1 MDEASKVTLHKPHH
15 QPAQSYL
22 EEKIVWTEGTDPSYP
37 YQAKLNGAKLLIR
50 VNDFPDEN
58 LYTLVI
64 DDLAVAGF
72 DDWPGQ
78 WIRPGQTKLAD
89 PEISVFLPVYNE
101 QDNIAQLNLSL
112 TDALERLGRSY
123 EVIYI
128 DDGSTDN
135 SLAKLREI
143 AARDTRVRVVS
154 LRRNYGQ
161 TSAMSAG
168 IDHARGQILIP
179 MDADLQNDP
188 ADISRLLEK
197 LDEGYDVVSGWRKN
211 RKDRWLTRQL
221 PSRLANR
228 LVAKLSGVDLH
239 DFGCSLKVYRRDAL
253 TGVKLYGEMHRFIP
267 IYAGWAGARVTE
279 IPVTHHARTAGESK
293 YGLSRT
299 IKVLFDLITIKFL
312 SSYLTKPLYL
322 FGTAG
327 LVCLVISLFSFAF
340 ALYYR
345 IVEGVHLNR
354 MPLATLSMIM
364 FAMGVQFIFMGLL
377 AEMIVRTYHESQDK
391 PTYLVRERIN
401 IEDDSDS

>member
-1 MDEASKVTLHKPHH
+1 MKKYLLESVEELESN
-15 QPAQSYL
+15 QPRI
-22 EEKIVWTEGTDPSYP
+22 EV
-37 YQAKLNGAKLLIR
+37 
-50 VNDFPDEN
+50 
-58 LYTLVI
+58 
-64 DDLAVAGF
+64 
-72 DDWPGQ
+72 
-78 WIRPGQTKLAD
+78 
-89 PEISVFLPVYNE
+89 SVFLPVYNE
-101 QDNIAQLNLSL
+101 QDNINQLNVQL

-128 DDGSTDN
+128 DDGSTDL
-135 SLAKLREI
+135 SLARLREI
-143 AARDTRVRVVS
+143 VARDARVRVVS

-161 TSAMSAG
+161 TAAMSAG
-168 IDHARGQILIP
+168 IDHARGQILVP

-197 LDEGYDVVSGWRKN
+197 LDEGYDVVSGWRKD
-211 RKDRWLTRQL
+211 RKDRWLTRRL

-228 LVAKLSGVDLH
+228 LISKLSGVDLH
-239 DFGCSLKVYRRDAL
+239 DYGCSLKAYRRDAL

-279 IPVTHHARTAGESK
+279 LPVTHHARNAGESK

-299 IKVLFDLITIKFL
+299 LKVIFDLITIKFL

-322 FGTAG
+322 FGVAG
-327 LVCLVISLFSFAF
+327 VVCLLLSFLTFAF
-340 ALYYR
+340 SLYYR

-391 PTYLVRERIN
+391 PTYQIREKIN
-401 IEDDSDS
+401 IEANEK

>member
-1 MDEASKVTLHKPHH
+1 MKEYLLKPVEE
-15 QPAQSYL
+15 L
-22 EEKIVWTEGTDPSYP
+22 EQKSERI
-37 YQAKLNGAKLLIR
+37 
-50 VNDFPDEN
+50 
-58 LYTLVI
+58 
-64 DDLAVAGF
+64 
-72 DDWPGQ
+72 
-78 WIRPGQTKLAD
+78 
-89 PEISVFLPVYNE
+89 EISVFLPVYNE
-101 QDNIAQLNLSL
+101 QDNIEQLGLSL
-112 TDALERLGRSY
+112 TDALEKLGRSY

-128 DDGSTDN
+128 DDGSTDR
-135 SLAKLREI
+135 SLDKLREI
-143 AARDTRVRVVS
+143 ATRDARVRIVS

-161 TSAMSAG
+161 TAAMSAG
-168 IDHARGQILIP
+168 IDHARGQILVP

-188 ADISRLLEK
+188 ADIRRLLEK
-197 LDEGYDVVSGWRKN
+197 LDEGYDVVSGWRKD
-211 RKDRWLTRQL
+211 RKDRWLTRRL
-221 PSRLANR
+221 PSRLANT

-239 DFGCSLKVYRRDAL
+239 DFGCSLKAYRRDAL

-279 IPVTHHARTAGESK
+279 IPVTHHARAAGESK

-327 LVCLVISLFSFAF
+327 VICLLISLLTFALS
-340 ALYYR
+340 LYYR
-345 IVEGVHLNR
+345 FVEGVHLNR

-401 IEDDSDS
+401 IDGESDT